1 MLLDGINSAARKKTP
16 TKSGAETP
24 EVRSRPTLSSGMVIS
39 MPIIG
44 RSHSLVF
51 TPLVGLIIVLL
62 SEKLPD
68 GQKKGLGCIGGILA
82 FLGFLCL
89 LVFLLM
95 LLGGGAM
102 IAAL

>member
-1 MLLDGINSAARKKTP
+1 MVLVLLFALLSGCFLAALVGMLGRRRTIGFGWPFL
-16 TKSGAETP
+16 
-24 EVRSRPTLSSGMVIS
+24 LSLI
-39 MPIIG
+39 
-44 RSHSLVF
+44 F

-68 GQKKGLGCIGGILA
+68 GQKQGLGCIGGVLA

-89 LVFLLM
+89 IVFLLL

>member
-1 MLLDGINSAARKKTP
+1 MVLVLIFALLSGCFLAALVGMLGRRHT
-16 TKSGAETP
+16 
-24 EVRSRPTLSSGMVIS
+24 
-39 MPIIG
+39 IG
-44 RSHSLVF
+44 FGWPFVLSLVF

>member
-1 MLLDGINSAARKKTP
+1 MVLVLFFALLSGCFLAALVGMLGRRRT
-16 TKSGAETP
+16 
-24 EVRSRPTLSSGMVIS
+24 
-39 MPIIG
+39 IG
-44 RSHSLVF
+44 FGWPFVLSLVF

>member
-1 MLLDGINSAARKKTP
+1 MVLVLIFALLSGCFLAALVGMLGRRRT
-16 TKSGAETP
+16 
-24 EVRSRPTLSSGMVIS
+24 
-39 MPIIG
+39 IG
-44 RSHSLVF
+44 FGWPFVLSLVF

-62 SEKLPD
+62 SEELPD
-68 GQKKGLGCIGGILA
+68 GQKKGLGCIGGIMA

-89 LVFLLM
+89 IVFLLM

>member
-1 MLLDGINSAARKKTP
+1 MVLVLFFALLSGCFLAALVGMLGRRRTIGFGWPFL
-16 TKSGAETP
+16 
-24 EVRSRPTLSSGMVIS
+24 LSLI
-39 MPIIG
+39 
-44 RSHSLVF
+44 F

-62 SEKLPD
+62 SDELPD
-68 GQKKGLGCIGGILA
+68 GQKQGLGCIGGVLA

-89 LVFLLM
+89 IVFLLL

>member
-1 MLLDGINSAARKKTP
+1 MVLVLIFALLSGCFLAALVGMLGRRRT
-16 TKSGAETP
+16 
-24 EVRSRPTLSSGMVIS
+24 
-39 MPIIG
+39 IG
-44 RSHSLVF
+44 FGWPFVLSLVF
-51 TPLVGLIIVLL
+51 TPLVGLIVVLL

-89 LVFLLM
+89 IVFLLM

>member
-1 MLLDGINSAARKKTP
+1 MVLVLIFALLSGCFLAALVGMLGRRRT
-16 TKSGAETP
+16 
-24 EVRSRPTLSSGMVIS
+24 
-39 MPIIG
+39 IG
-44 RSHSLVF
+44 FGWPFVLSLVF
-51 TPLVGLIIVLL
+51 TPLVGLIVVLL

>member
-1 MLLDGINSAARKKTP
+1 MVLVLIFALLSGCFLAAL
-16 TKSGAETP
+16 
-24 EVRSRPTLSSGMVIS
+24 VGMRGRRRT
-39 MPIIG
+39 IG
-44 RSHSLVF
+44 FGWPFVLSLVF

-68 GQKKGLGCIGGILA
+68 GQKQGLGCIGGILA

>member
-1 MLLDGINSAARKKTP
+1 MVLVLIFALLSGCFLAALVGMLGRRRT
-16 TKSGAETP
+16 
-24 EVRSRPTLSSGMVIS
+24 
-39 MPIIG
+39 IG
-44 RSHSLVF
+44 FGWPFVLSLVF

-89 LVFLLM
+89 IVFLLM
-95 LLGGGAM
+95 LLGGGAL

>member
-1 MLLDGINSAARKKTP
+1 MVLVLFFALLSGCFLAALVGMLGRRRTIGFGWPFL
-16 TKSGAETP
+16 
-24 EVRSRPTLSSGMVIS
+24 LSLI
-39 MPIIG
+39 
-44 RSHSLVF
+44 F

-68 GQKKGLGCIGGILA
+68 GQKQGLGCIGGVLA

-89 LVFLLM
+89 IVFLLL

>member
-1 MLLDGINSAARKKTP
+1 MVLVLIFALLSGCFLAALVGMLGRRRT
-16 TKSGAETP
+16 
-24 EVRSRPTLSSGMVIS
+24 
-39 MPIIG
+39 IG
-44 RSHSLVF
+44 FGWPFVLSLVF

-68 GQKKGLGCIGGILA
+68 GQKQGLGCIGGILA

-89 LVFLLM
+89 IVFLLM

>member
-1 MLLDGINSAARKKTP
+1 MVFVLIFALLSGCFLAALVGMLGRRRT
-16 TKSGAETP
+16 
-24 EVRSRPTLSSGMVIS
+24 
-39 MPIIG
+39 IG
-44 RSHSLVF
+44 FGWPFVLSLVF

-68 GQKKGLGCIGGILA
+68 GQKQGLGCIGGILA
-82 FLGFLCL
+82 FLGFVCL
-89 LVFLLM
+89 IIFLLL

>member
-1 MLLDGINSAARKKTP
+1 MVLVLFFALLSGCFLAALVGMLGRRRTIGFGWPFL
-16 TKSGAETP
+16 
-24 EVRSRPTLSSGMVIS
+24 LSLI
-39 MPIIG
+39 
-44 RSHSLVF
+44 F

-62 SEKLPD
+62 SDKLPD
-68 GQKKGLGCIGGILA
+68 GQKHGLGCIGGVLA

-89 LVFLLM
+89 IVFLLL

>member
-1 MLLDGINSAARKKTP
+1 MVLVLFFALLSGCFLAALVGMLGRRRT
-16 TKSGAETP
+16 
-24 EVRSRPTLSSGMVIS
+24 
-39 MPIIG
+39 IG
-44 RSHSLVF
+44 FGWPFVLSLVF

-68 GQKKGLGCIGGILA
+68 GQKQGLGCIGGILA

>member
-1 MLLDGINSAARKKTP
+1 MVLVLIFALLSGCFLAALVGMLGRRRT
-16 TKSGAETP
+16 
-24 EVRSRPTLSSGMVIS
+24 
-39 MPIIG
+39 IG
-44 RSHSLVF
+44 FGWPFVLSLVF

>member
-1 MLLDGINSAARKKTP
+1 MVLVLLFALLSGCFLAALVGMLGRRRTIGFGWPFL
-16 TKSGAETP
+16 
-24 EVRSRPTLSSGMVIS
+24 LSLI
-39 MPIIG
+39 
-44 RSHSLVF
+44 F

-62 SEKLPD
+62 SDKLPD
-68 GQKKGLGCIGGILA
+68 GQKQGLGCIGGVLA

-89 LVFLLM
+89 IVFLLL

>member
-1 MLLDGINSAARKKTP
+1 MVLVLIFALLSGCFLAALVGMLGRRRT
-16 TKSGAETP
+16 
-24 EVRSRPTLSSGMVIS
+24 
-39 MPIIG
+39 IG
-44 RSHSLVF
+44 FGWPFVLSLVF

-62 SEKLPD
+62 SEELPD
-68 GQKKGLGCIGGILA
+68 GQKKGLGCIGGIMA

>member
-1 MLLDGINSAARKKTP
+1 MVFVLIFALLSGCFLAALVGMLGRRRT
-16 TKSGAETP
+16 
-24 EVRSRPTLSSGMVIS
+24 
-39 MPIIG
+39 IG
-44 RSHSLVF
+44 FGWPFVLSLVF

-68 GQKKGLGCIGGILA
+68 GQKQGLGCVGGILA
-82 FLGFLCL
+82 FLGFVCL
-89 LVFLLM
+89 IIFLLL

>member
-1 MLLDGINSAARKKTP
+1 MVLVLIFALLSGCFLAALVGMLGRRRTIGFGWPFL
-16 TKSGAETP
+16 
-24 EVRSRPTLSSGMVIS
+24 LSLI
-39 MPIIG
+39 
-44 RSHSLVF
+44 F

-62 SEKLPD
+62 SDKLPD
-68 GQKKGLGCIGGILA
+68 GQKQGLGCIGGVLA

-89 LVFLLM
+89 IVFLLL

>member
-1 MLLDGINSAARKKTP
+1 MAFVLIFALLSGCFLAALVGMLGRRRT
-16 TKSGAETP
+16 
-24 EVRSRPTLSSGMVIS
+24 
-39 MPIIG
+39 IG
-44 RSHSLVF
+44 FGWPFVLSLVF

-68 GQKKGLGCIGGILA
+68 GQKQGLGCIGGILA

-89 LVFLLM
+89 IVFLLM

>member
-1 MLLDGINSAARKKTP
+1 MVLVLIFALLSGCFLAALVGMLGRRRT
-16 TKSGAETP
+16 
-24 EVRSRPTLSSGMVIS
+24 
-39 MPIIG
+39 IG
-44 RSHSLVF
+44 FGWPFVLSLVF

-68 GQKKGLGCIGGILA
+68 GQKQGLGCIGGILA

>member
-1 MLLDGINSAARKKTP
+1 MVLVLIFALLSGCFLAALVGMLGR
-16 TKSGAETP
+16 
-24 EVRSRPTLSSGMVIS
+24 RRR
-39 MPIIG
+39 IG
-44 RSHSLVF
+44 FGWPFVLSLVF

-62 SEKLPD
+62 SEELPD
-68 GQKKGLGCIGGILA
+68 GQKQGLGCIGGILA

>member
-1 MLLDGINSAARKKTP
+1 MVLVLIFALLSGCFLAALVGMLGRRRTIGFGWPFL
-16 TKSGAETP
+16 
-24 EVRSRPTLSSGMVIS
+24 LSLI
-39 MPIIG
+39 
-44 RSHSLVF
+44 F

-68 GQKKGLGCIGGILA
+68 GQKQGLGCIGGVLA

-89 LVFLLM
+89 IVFLLL

>member
-1 MLLDGINSAARKKTP
+1 MVLVLIFALLSGCFLAALVGMLGRRRT
-16 TKSGAETP
+16 
-24 EVRSRPTLSSGMVIS
+24 
-39 MPIIG
+39 IG
-44 RSHSLVF
+44 FGWPFVLSLVF

-68 GQKKGLGCIGGILA
+68 GQKQGLGCIGGVLA

-89 LVFLLM
+89 IVFLLL

>member
-1 MLLDGINSAARKKTP
+1 MVLVLIFALLSGCFLAALVGMLGRRRT
-16 TKSGAETP
+16 
-24 EVRSRPTLSSGMVIS
+24 
-39 MPIIG
+39 IG
-44 RSHSLVF
+44 FGWPFVLSLVF

-82 FLGFLCL
+82 FLGFLYL
-89 LVFLLM
+89 IVFLLM

>member
-1 MLLDGINSAARKKTP
+1 MVLVLIFALLSGCFLAALVGMLGRRRT
-16 TKSGAETP
+16 
-24 EVRSRPTLSSGMVIS
+24 
-39 MPIIG
+39 IG
-44 RSHSLVF
+44 FGWPFVLSLVF

-62 SEKLPD
+62 SEELPD

>member
-1 MLLDGINSAARKKTP
+1 MVLVLIFALLSGCFLAALVGMLGRRRT
-16 TKSGAETP
+16 
-24 EVRSRPTLSSGMVIS
+24 
-39 MPIIG
+39 IG
-44 RSHSLVF
+44 FGWPFVLSLVF

-68 GQKKGLGCIGGILA
+68 GQKQGLGCIGGTLA

-89 LVFLLM
+89 IVFLLL

>member
-1 MLLDGINSAARKKTP
+1 MVLVLFFALLSGCFLAALVGMLGRRRTIGFGWPFL
-16 TKSGAETP
+16 
-24 EVRSRPTLSSGMVIS
+24 LSLI
-39 MPIIG
+39 
-44 RSHSLVF
+44 F

-62 SEKLPD
+62 SDKLPD
-68 GQKKGLGCIGGILA
+68 GQKQGLGCIGGVLA

-89 LVFLLM
+89 IVFLLL

>member
-1 MLLDGINSAARKKTP
+1 MSGCFLAALVGMLGRRRT
-16 TKSGAETP
+16 
-24 EVRSRPTLSSGMVIS
+24 
-39 MPIIG
+39 IG
-44 RSHSLVF
+44 FGWPFVLSLVF

-89 LVFLLM
+89 IVVLLM

>member
-1 MLLDGINSAARKKTP
+1 MVLVLIFALLSGCFLAALVGMLGRRRT
-16 TKSGAETP
+16 
-24 EVRSRPTLSSGMVIS
+24 
-39 MPIIG
+39 IG
-44 RSHSLVF
+44 FGWPFVLSLVF

-68 GQKKGLGCIGGILA
+68 GQKQGLGCIGGVLA

-89 LVFLLM
+89 IVFLL
-95 LLGGGAM
+95 LVLGGGAM

>member
-1 MLLDGINSAARKKTP
+1 MVLVLIFALLSGCFLAALVGMLGRRRT
-16 TKSGAETP
+16 
-24 EVRSRPTLSSGMVIS
+24 
-39 MPIIG
+39 IG
-44 RSHSLVF
+44 FGWPFVLSLVF

-68 GQKKGLGCIGGILA
+68 GQKKGLGCLGGILA

-89 LVFLLM
+89 IVFLLM

>member
-1 MLLDGINSAARKKTP
+1 MVLVLIFALLSGCFLAALVGMLGRRRT
-16 TKSGAETP
+16 
-24 EVRSRPTLSSGMVIS
+24 
-39 MPIIG
+39 IG
-44 RSHSLVF
+44 FGWPFVLSLVF

-62 SEKLPD
+62 SEELPD

-89 LVFLLM
+89 IVFLLM